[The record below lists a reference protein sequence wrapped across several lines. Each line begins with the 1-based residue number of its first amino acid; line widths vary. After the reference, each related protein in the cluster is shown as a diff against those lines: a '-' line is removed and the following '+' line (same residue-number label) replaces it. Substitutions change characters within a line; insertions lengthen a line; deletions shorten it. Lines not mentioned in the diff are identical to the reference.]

1 MVVQILGAAAG
12 GGVPQWNCVSDKRP
26 RLSRHVRLHTD
37 KVSGAP
43 VLLLPETIIVLNQTG
58 YDILRLCDGS
68 RTTPE
73 IVQVLGSKYSAD
85 RLTLSREIF
94 EYLQAIRQKGLI
106 AWS

>member
-1 MVVQILGAAAG
+1 MNTF
-12 GGVPQWNCVSDKRP
+12 VPDKRP

-73 IVQVLGSKYSAD
+73 IVQVLGSKYSAGA
-85 RLTLSREIF
+85 SRASRHIKRAVIEF
-94 EYLQAIRQKGLI
+94 
-106 AWS
+106 WSVF

>member
-1 MVVQILGAAAG
+1 MNTCL
-12 GGVPQWNCVSDKRP
+12 SEKRP
-26 RLSRHVRLHTD
+26 RLARHVRLHTD

-68 RTTPE
+68 RTTRE
-73 IVQVLGSKYSAD
+73 IVQVLGSKYSGD

-94 EYLQAIRQKGLI
+94 EYLQAISQKGLI
-106 AWS
+106 ACS